1 MKLLIADDDATS
13 RTILMMLAREWGF
26 EPVLAED
33 GLAAWDAMQTDA
45 PPTLLLLDW
54 EMPGLNGVE
63 LCARIRSQFRDN
75 PPYIILL
82 TSRNRVED
90 VVAGLDQGA
99 NDYIAKPFENAEL
112 HARIRVGRR
121 LLQMQEDLKIA
132 NANLA
137 YRADHDDLTGL
148 YNRRAIYEGIPVE
161 QARAARQGEA
171 FCIAL
176 CDVDF
181 FKKVNDTY
189 GHSAGDQ
196 VLKEVANRLCDT
208 LRPYDLIGRYGG
220 EEFMIVLSTSRS
232 QICNLFERLRNQVA
246 SIPFQLENTQ
256 INVTLSTGICIVDP
270 EQSALTVDQLVSLAD
285 EALYKAKADGRNCTM
300 VISGNTQDQTECCT
314 ERL

>member
-13 RTILMMLAREWGF
+13 RTMLMMLSRQWGF
-26 EPVLAED
+26 DPVMAED
-33 GLAAWDAMQTDA
+33 GLTAWRAMQVEEA
-45 PPTLLLLDW
+45 PSMLLLDW
-54 EMPGLNGVE
+54 EMPGLNGIE
-63 LCARIRSQFRDN
+63 LCQKIRAKFIDS

-112 HARIRVGRR
+112 HARIRVGQR
-121 LLQMQEDLKIA
+121 LLQMQSELHA
-132 NANLA
+132 AYANLE
-137 YRADHDDLTGL
+137 YRASHDDLTGL
-148 YNRRAIYEGIPVE
+148 YNRRAIYDGVGVE
-161 QARAARQGEA
+161 QARAARQDEA

-181 FKKVNDTY
+181 FKQVNDTH
-189 GHSAGDQ
+189 GHAAGDQ
-196 VLKEVANRLCDT
+196 VLIEVANRLCDT

-232 QICNLFERLRNQVA
+232 QICSLFERLRNHIA
-246 SIPFQLENTQ
+246 SVPFRVDGVSLNIT
-256 INVTLSTGICIVDP
+256 VSTGICIIDPHQSSLSVD
-270 EQSALTVDQLVSLAD
+270 ELVALAD
-285 EALYKAKADGRNCTM
+285 KALYKAKSDGRNCTM
-300 VISGNTQDQTECCT
+300 LISGNNQDQTDCCT